1 MKKTKLG
8 KREYTKNSG
17 ARSGRT
23 SFGERKPSSR
33 SSYKDDRSK
42 SSFSGNRRNTANKRY
57 GSTSGSRDGRSY
69 KRDENRSDSRASS
82 TGYKRDDNRGA
93 GRRSEGD
100 YKRRSTTSGR
110 GERKNNYKSN
120 YGDNT
125 GSRGGFSR
133 GRSGGGSRGGER
145 GGSRGGGR
153 GGRGGSRG
161 GGGRGRKMPTFDPTE
176 FIKKTPQKEEV
187 VEKYVAKNTFKTFGL
202 DSTLVRTIGIL
213 KMAIPTPIQD
223 QIIPYILKNK
233 DVIALAETGTGK
245 TAAFLIPLIEK
256 TIKNMEHR
264 TLILVPT
271 RELAVQVTRE
281 IFLLTKNLNIQ
292 SVMCVGGMD
301 IRPQIKKLSRAH
313 QFVIATPGRALDLI
327 KKRFILPEKFK
338 TVVLDEAD
346 RMLDM
351 GFITDMRKILEKT
364 PETRETLLF
373 SATMNQASEKLADDF
388 LKNPVTISVK
398 KKDATINI
406 EQSIVHYQHSNKF
419 DTLLDLLKD
428 KEFKRVLIFGSMKHS
443 AQKLAEQLND
453 NKVPA
458 ESIHGN
464 KSHNHR
470 QRSLQNF
477 KDGKYKVIVATDV
490 VARGIHVDNISH
502 VINYDLPNTVDDYI
516 HRIGRTGRAG
526 QKGKAITFIQSRG

>member
-1 MKKTKLG
+1 MVNEHTLKSPGQTPVVPLLVPKNHQPEVLTQTKDTQARQEVEMEEVTKEMTKEESLEAPAEDIKEMTKEVGVAGLGETTKEEAQHQEQEKEKTT
-8 KREYTKNSG
+8 TK
-17 ARSGRT
+17 AT
-23 SFGERKPSSR
+23 
-33 SSYKDDRSK
+33 
-42 SSFSGNRRNTANKRY
+42 TAQAQEAEVVFLEAEQEAEAEVE
-57 GSTSGSRDGRSY
+57 TEVEEEAEVETD
-69 KRDENRSDSRASS
+69 
-82 TGYKRDDNRGA
+82 
-93 GRRSEGD
+93 
-100 YKRRSTTSGR
+100 
-110 GERKNNYKSN
+110 
-120 YGDNT
+120 
-125 GSRGGFSR
+125 RGG
-133 GRSGGGSRGGER
+133 GR

-153 GGRGGSRG
+153 GG
-161 GGGRGRKMPTFDPTE
+161 KMPTFDPTD
-176 FIKKTPQKEEV
+176 FIKKAPQKEEI

-202 DSTLVRTIGIL
+202 DNMLVKTIVAL
-213 KMAIPTPIQD
+213 KMTIPTPIQD

-256 TIKNMEHR
+256 TIKNMNHR

-281 IFLLTKNLNIQ
+281 IFLLTKNLNMH

-327 KKRFILPEKFK
+327 KKRFILAEKFN

-388 LKNPVTISVK
+388 LKNPVTVSVK
-398 KKDATINI
+398 KTDSTINI
-406 EQSIVHYQHSNKF
+406 EQSIVHYQNNNKF
-419 DTLLDLLKD
+419 DTLLDLLKNKD
-428 KEFKRVLIFGSMKHS
+428 FKRVLVFGSRKHS

-453 NKVPA
+453 NKIPT

-470 QRSLQNF
+470 QRALQNF
-477 KDGKYKVIVATDV
+477 KDGTHKVIVATDV
-490 VARGIHVDNISH
+490 VARGIHVNNISH

>member
-1 MKKTKLG
+1 MKKTKVG
-8 KREYTKNSG
+8 KRAYTKKPGTNSG
-17 ARSGRT
+17 RPA
-23 SFGERKPSSR
+23 FGAKKPSTR
-33 SSYKDDRSK
+33 SSSANNRHRS
-42 SSFSGNRRNTANKRY
+42 A
-57 GSTSGSRDGRSY
+57 SGSRDTGGY
-69 KRDENRSDSRASS
+69 KRDTRSSS
-82 TGYKRDDNRGA
+82 GGYKRDDKKRESGSSSGGYKRNDKRG
-93 GRRSEGD
+93 RSGGSGGD
-100 YKRRSTTSGR
+100 YKRRGSSSGS

-120 YGDNT
+120 YGTST
-125 GSRGGFSR
+125 GNRGGFSR
-133 GRSGGGSRGGER
+133 GRAGGGSRGGDR
-145 GGSRGGGR
+145 
-153 GGRGGSRG
+153 GRGGSRG
-161 GGGRGRKMPTFDPTE
+161 GNRGGGRGGNRGSGRKMPTFDPTE
-176 FIKKTPQKEEV
+176 FIKKAPQKAET

-202 DSTLVRTIGIL
+202 DNMLVKTIVAL
-213 KMAIPTPIQD
+213 KMTIPTPIQD
-223 QIIPYILKNK
+223 QIIPHILKNK

-256 TIKNMEHR
+256 TIKNMNHR

-281 IFLLTKNLNIQ
+281 IFLLTKNLNMH

-327 KKRFILPEKFK
+327 KKRFILAEKFN

-388 LKNPVTISVK
+388 LKNPVTVSVK
-398 KKDATINI
+398 KTDVTQNI
-406 EQSIVHYQHSNKF
+406 EQTIVHYQNNNKF

-428 KEFKRVLIFGSMKHS
+428 KDFKRVLVFGSRKHS

-453 NKVPA
+453 NKIPT

-470 QRSLQNF
+470 QRALQNF
-477 KDGKYKVIVATDV
+477 KDGTHKVIVATDV
-490 VARGIHVDNISH
+490 VARGIHVNNISH

>member
-1 MKKTKLG
+1 MKKTKVG
-8 KREYTKNSG
+8 KRAYTKKPGTNSG
-17 ARSGRT
+17 RPA
-23 SFGERKPSSR
+23 FGAKKPSTR
-33 SSYKDDRSK
+33 SS
-42 SSFSGNRRNTANKRY
+42 NTNKRHT
-57 GSTSGSRDGRSY
+57 SSSGSRDGRSY
-69 KRDENRSDSRASS
+69 KRDDKRRESGS
-82 TGYKRDDNRGA
+82 TSGGYKRNDKRG
-93 GRRSEGD
+93 RSGGSGGD
-100 YKRRSTTSGR
+100 YKRRSATSGT

-120 YGDNT
+120 YGTST

-133 GRSGGGSRGGER
+133 GRAGGGSRGGDRGRGGSRGGNRGGGR

-153 GGRGGSRG
+153 GG
-161 GGGRGRKMPTFDPTE
+161 KMPTFDPTD
-176 FIKKTPQKEEV
+176 FIKKAPQKEEI

-202 DSTLVRTIGIL
+202 DNMLVKTIVAL
-213 KMAIPTPIQD
+213 KMTIPTPIQD

-256 TIKNMEHR
+256 TIKNMNHR

-281 IFLLTKNLNIQ
+281 IFLLTKNLNMH

-327 KKRFILPEKFK
+327 KKRFILAEKFN

-388 LKNPVTISVK
+388 LKNPVTVSVK
-398 KKDATINI
+398 KTDSTINI
-406 EQSIVHYQHSNKF
+406 EQSIVHYQNNNKF
-419 DTLLDLLKD
+419 DTLLDLLKNKD
-428 KEFKRVLIFGSMKHS
+428 FKRVLVFGSRKHS

-453 NKVPA
+453 NKIPT

-470 QRSLQNF
+470 QRALQNF
-477 KDGKYKVIVATDV
+477 KDGTHKVIVATDV
-490 VARGIHVDNISH
+490 VARGIHVNNISH

>member
-1 MKKTKLG
+1 MNMKKTKVG
-8 KREYTKNSG
+8 KRPYTKKPQTKSRFNSLD
-17 ARSGRT
+17 
-23 SFGERKPSSR
+23 RKR
-33 SSYKDDRSK
+33 SSTKRSDK
-42 SSFSGNRRNTANKRY
+42 N
-57 GSTSGSRDGRSY
+57 STSSDGRSRNRSSFQSKRNTDTTRGTNGRRDY

-100 YKRRSTTSGR
+100 YKRRGTTSGR

-133 GRSGGGSRGGER
+133 GRSGGGSRGGGR
-145 GGSRGGGR
+145 GGNRGGGR
-153 GGRGGSRG
+153 GGRGG
-161 GGGRGRKMPTFDPTE
+161 GRKMPTFDPTE
-176 FIKKTPQKEEV
+176 FIKKTPQKAELE
-187 VEKYVAKNTFKTFGL
+187 EKYVTKNTFKTFGL
-202 DSTLVRTIGIL
+202 DSTLVKTIGIL
-213 KMAIPTPIQD
+213 KMTIPTPIQD
-223 QIIPYILKNK
+223 QIIPHILKNK

-256 TIKNMEHR
+256 TTKNMEHR

-281 IFLLTKNLNIQ
+281 IFLLTKNLGIH

-301 IRPQIKKLSRAH
+301 IRPQIKKLSRPH

-327 KKRFILPEKFK
+327 KKRHILAEKFK

-364 PETRETLLF
+364 PENRETLLF

-388 LKNPVTISVK
+388 LKNPITVSVK
-398 KKDATINI
+398 KRDVTTNI
-406 EQSIVHYQHSNKF
+406 EQSVVHYQQNNKF
-419 DTLLDLLKD
+419 DTLLGLLNN
-428 KEFKRVLIFGSMKHS
+428 KEFKKVLIFGSMKHS

-453 NKVPA
+453 NKVSS

-464 KSHNHR
+464 KSHSHR
-470 QRSLQNF
+470 QRALQNF
-477 KDGKYKVIVATDV
+477 KDGTHKVIVATDV
-490 VARGIHVDNISH
+490 VARGIHVDGVTH
-502 VINYDLPNTVDDYI
+502 VINYDLPNTADDYI